1 MRIALALNDLSS
13 WTLGLSRSK
22 FTAIGEETGDVLEGD
37 SIEIGFIFFSI
48 MFDWN
53 LTIQ

>member
-1 MRIALALNDLSS
+1 MRIAIALNDLNS

-22 FTAIGEETGDVLEGD
+22 FTAIAESEDVLEGD

>member
-1 MRIALALNDLSS
+1 MRISIALNDLSS

-22 FTAIGEETGDVLEGD
+22 FTAVGQETEDVLEGD

>member
-1 MRIALALNDLSS
+1 MRIAIALNDLNS

-22 FTAIGEETGDVLEGD
+22 FTAVAESGDVLEGD

>member
-1 MRIALALNDLSS
+1 MRLSIALNNLNS
-13 WTLGLSRSK
+13 WTLGLSRSR

-53 LTIQ
+53 LTFQ

>member
-1 MRIALALNDLSS
+1 MRIALALNNLNS
-13 WTLGLSRSK
+13 WTLGLSRST
-22 FTAIGEETGDVLEGD
+22 FSSVGEQGDTIEGE
-37 SIEIGFIFFSI
+37 SIEIGFIFISI

>member
-1 MRIALALNDLSS
+1 MRIAIALNDLSS

-22 FTAIGEETGDVLEGD
+22 FTAVGEESGDVLEGD
-37 SIEIGFIFFSI
+37 SIEIGLIFISI

>member
-1 MRIALALNDLSS
+1 MRISIALNDLSG

-22 FTAIGEETGDVLEGD
+22 FTAVGQETEDVLEGD